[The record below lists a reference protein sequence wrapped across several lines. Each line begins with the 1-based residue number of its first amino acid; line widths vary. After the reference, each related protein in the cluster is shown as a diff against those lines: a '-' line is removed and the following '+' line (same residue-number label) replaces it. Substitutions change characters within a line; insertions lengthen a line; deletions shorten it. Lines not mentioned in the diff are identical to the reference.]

1 MKADPLFYRKQQNTY
16 DFKGRKS
23 EENGERDEKGE
34 KEEKDERKKE
44 EN

>member
-16 DFKGRKS
+16 DFKERKS
-23 EENGERDEKGE
+23 EENDERDEKGE
-34 KEEKDERKKE
+34 KEERKKE

>member
-23 EENGERDEKGE
+23 EENDERDEKGE
-34 KEEKDERKKE
+34 KEERKKE

>member
-1 MKADPLFYRKQQNTY
+1 MKADPLFYRKQQNIY

-34 KEEKDERKKE
+34 KEERKKE